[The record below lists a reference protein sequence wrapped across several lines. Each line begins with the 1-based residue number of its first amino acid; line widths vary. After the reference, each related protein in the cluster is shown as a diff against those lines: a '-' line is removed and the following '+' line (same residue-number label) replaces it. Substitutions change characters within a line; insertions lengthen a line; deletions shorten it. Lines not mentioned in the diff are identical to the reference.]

1 MCGVGAVLLL
11 GAVACGSTAVTTPTP
26 TATPAPSAT
35 ATPVPTPVPTA
46 IPVVGPGAAD
56 PVTAVEEVVDF
67 NATGSE
73 VAQLSGCKGTVIA
86 QPCPMTL
93 RLATRIGEDPFGA
106 NGGGPWTCRGCNGDT
121 GTLTF
126 SLISETG
133 TTAYVSEVFQYS
145 QTQLPVR
152 YTVVEVASL
161 WFVDDQDTGCT
172 DTTIYSAAYDSLF
185 YTFPPGQTRPPTPS
199 C

>member
-1 MCGVGAVLLL
+1 MLLL
-11 GAVACGSTAVTTPTP
+11 WAAACGSTSASSP
-26 TATPAPSAT
+26 TATGTPSTPSAT
-35 ATPVPTPVPTA
+35 ATPIPTPVATPV
-46 IPVVGPGAAD
+46 PVVGPGASD

-67 NATGSE
+67 NATGGE

-86 QPCPMTL
+86 QPCPVTL
-93 RLATRIGEDPFGA
+93 RLATRLGEDPFGA

-121 GTLTF
+121 GSLTF

-145 QTQLPVR
+145 QTQMPVR
-152 YTVVEVASL
+152 YTLVEVASL
-161 WFVDDQDTGCT
+161 WFVDDQDTGCAA
-172 DTTIYSAAYDSLF
+172 TTIYSAAYDSLF
-185 YTFPPGQTRPPTPS
+185 YTFPPGQTRPAIPT